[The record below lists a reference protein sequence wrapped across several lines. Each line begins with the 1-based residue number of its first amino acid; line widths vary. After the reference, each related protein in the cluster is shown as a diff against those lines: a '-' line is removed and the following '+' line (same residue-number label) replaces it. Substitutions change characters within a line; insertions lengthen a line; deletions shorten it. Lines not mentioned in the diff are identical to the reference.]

1 MTKPKPS
8 QGGFYGELHMKDYIN
23 DQDFIKWQK
32 KHARK
37 IAVAEGLKIFAI
49 LGLIMLL
56 LALCTTAISMA
67 LNTPEVEY
75 SWETKECKRVVYM
88 DGSTTDCSVL
98 PPRYDRV
105 WVK

>member
-1 MTKPKPS
+1 
-8 QGGFYGELHMKDYIN
+8 MKDFIN
-23 DQDFIKWQK
+23 NQDFIAWQK

-37 IAVAEGLKIFAI
+37 LAVAEGLKIFAI

-88 DGSTTDCSVL
+88 DGTVTDCSVL
-98 PPRYDRV
+98 PPKFDRV

>member
-1 MTKPKPS
+1 MK
-8 QGGFYGELHMKDYIN
+8 ELHMKDYIN

-37 IAVAEGLKIFAI
+37 LAVAEGLKIFAI

-75 SWETKECKRVVYM
+75 SWETKECRSRKGQRNQA
-88 DGSTTDCSVL
+88 DE
-98 PPRYDRV
+98 RYRRLLA
-105 WVK
+105 W